1 MDQRCSIDVIAE
13 AHASHSRKNS
23 QSYKLTADHKF
34 KLQRAQANNNFSF
47 LCPILLSPFIL
58 LSVRYSNSRTIV
70 LEVINKMSNEHTNLN
85 ETDHPNQDEAAAPAP
100 SDSLSAEP
108 PVTDATATESANE
121 PMNESGSALAEMSP
135 VSMQPAIELDEA
147 KRGLEAAL
155 LAASEPMPLHELKK
169 IFDGELSADILRN
182 LLDELRTEW
191 ADRSVELAVVASGYR
206 FRVKPD
212 YQKYID
218 RLANDKPPKY
228 SRAVLETM
236 AIIAYRQPVTRSDI
250 EDIRGVAVSPH
261 ILKTLEDRGWI
272 DEIGHKDA
280 PGRPA
285 LFATTKHFLD
295 DLNLI
300 SLDELPPLHELQ
312 ATLDMSQA
320 GAVLNAGSEIFALP
334 GIAAGI
340 EVNADGTGETT
351 AQSPDSTALADDEM
365 NPKTDHDADEMV
377 ELVHSVARDAPHFN
391 EQTIE
396 RSTHDAPQL
405 MNEETEANEKS
416 SNEEAGAP
424 HEKHSST
431 SGESL

>member
-1 MDQRCSIDVIAE
+1 
-13 AHASHSRKNS
+13 
-23 QSYKLTADHKF
+23 
-34 KLQRAQANNNFSF
+34 
-47 LCPILLSPFIL
+47 
-58 LSVRYSNSRTIV
+58 
-70 LEVINKMSNEHTNLN
+70 MSNENQNLN
-85 ETDHPNQDEAAAPAP
+85 KT
-100 SDSLSAEP
+100 
-108 PVTDATATESANE
+108 TDAIPNTEEHELPIVPSATDENADAPIAQVGGEAGNE
-121 PMNESGSALAEMSP
+121 LAEMQP
-135 VSMQPAIELDEA
+135 VSMQPAIDLNEA

-155 LAASEPMPLHELKK
+155 LAASEPMPLQELKK
-169 IFDGELSADILRN
+169 IFEGELNADILRN

-191 ADRSVELAVVASGYR
+191 ADRSVELAIVASGYR

-218 RLANDKPPKY
+218 RLANEKPPKY

-295 DLNLI
+295 DLNLV

-320 GAVLNAGSEIFALP
+320 GTALHAGTDTLALP
-334 GIAAGI
+334 GVVSAEAGEDATQSNDTSDTNDI
-340 EVNADGTGETT
+340 ENAK
-351 AQSPDSTALADDEM
+351 AADDT
-365 NPKTDHDADEMV
+365 NDADTNP
-377 ELVHSVARDAPHFN
+377 ADTAN
-391 EQTIE
+391 QNAT
-396 RSTHDAPQL
+396 
-405 MNEETEANEKS
+405 EES
-416 SNEEAGAP
+416 AGHP
-424 HEKHSST
+424 HENHSQEQE
-431 SGESL
+431 SGASS

>member
-1 MDQRCSIDVIAE
+1 
-13 AHASHSRKNS
+13 
-23 QSYKLTADHKF
+23 
-34 KLQRAQANNNFSF
+34 
-47 LCPILLSPFIL
+47 
-58 LSVRYSNSRTIV
+58 
-70 LEVINKMSNEHTNLN
+70 MSNENQNLKKAADA
-85 ETDHPNQDEAAAPAP
+85 TPHADEPESP
-100 SDSLSAEP
+100 PTP
-108 PVTDATATESANE
+108 PVELSVVPLATDENVKTPNIEISHE
-121 PMNESGSALAEMSP
+121 LAEMQP
-135 VSMQPAIELDEA
+135 VSMQPAIDLNEA

-155 LAASEPMPLHELKK
+155 LAASEPMPLQELKK
-169 IFDGELSADILRN
+169 IFEGELNADILRN

-191 ADRSVELAVVASGYR
+191 SGRSVELAIVASGYR

-218 RLANDKPPKY
+218 RLANEKPPRY

-295 DLNLI
+295 DLNLV

-320 GAVLNAGSEIFALP
+320 GAALHAGANTLALP
-334 GIAAGI
+334 GVASGEVAEDATQSNDVSDASDIENAKEVDMNDTNTNDANPAHQNATEESAG
-340 EVNADGTGETT
+340 
-351 AQSPDSTALADDEM
+351 
-365 NPKTDHDADEMV
+365 H
-377 ELVHSVARDAPHFN
+377 
-391 EQTIE
+391 
-396 RSTHDAPQL
+396 
-405 MNEETEANEKS
+405 
-416 SNEEAGAP
+416 P
-424 HEKHSST
+424 HENHSQEQEPGAS
-431 SGESL
+431 S